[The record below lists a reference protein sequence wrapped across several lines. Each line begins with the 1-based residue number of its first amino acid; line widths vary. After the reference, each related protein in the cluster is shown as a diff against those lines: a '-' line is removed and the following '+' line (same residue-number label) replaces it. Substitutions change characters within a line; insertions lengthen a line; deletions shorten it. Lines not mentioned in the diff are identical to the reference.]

1 MGRLKNENGQSLI
14 EVLVALAVM
23 VIVILALVRVT
34 TVSIRNATFAKNRA
48 LATKY
53 AQEWMEQTRKERDES
68 TNFFDSHCAYQDDNP
83 GSSDIFSRE
92 RTCELDGDTM
102 TIEVTVSWTEGVI
115 PHESKLVTHLT
126 KWK

>member
-1 MGRLKNENGQSLI
+1 MRREKGQSLI

-23 VIVILALVRVT
+23 AIVILALVRVT

-53 AQEWMEQTRKERDES
+53 AQEGMEKVRAYRDEVVWETFTSNCPPTLDALPLPFTRTVACTGSGDERD
-68 TNFFDSHCAYQDDNP
+68 
-83 GSSDIFSRE
+83 I
-92 RTCELDGDTM
+92 
-102 TIEVTVSWTEGVI
+102 IVIVSWSEAGI

-126 KWK
+126 NWK